1 MQSLP
6 LQSIIL
12 PYFPRGERIEAKH
25 WHGFIVRLAYVWSL
39 IFLALALVIFIDAIA
54 SDIVV
59 GGLGALM
66 MLLFGLFGMNL
77 LYRIFLVIMRV
88 DTESKV
94 G

>member
-1 MQSLP
+1 MRSLP

-12 PYFPRGERIEAKH
+12 PYFPRGERIEANR
-25 WHGFIVRLAYVWSL
+25 WHGLIVRLAYVWSL
-39 IFLALALVIFIDAIA
+39 IFLALALVIFIDALA

-66 MLLFGLFGMNL
+66 MFLFGLFGMNL

>member
-6 LQSIIL
+6 LQSIRL
-12 PYFPRGERIEAKH
+12 PYFPRGELIEANR
-25 WHGFIVRLAYVWSL
+25 WHGLIVRLAYVLSL
-39 IFLALALVIFIDAIA
+39 IFLALALVIFIDALA

-66 MLLFGLFGMNL
+66 MFLFGLFGMNL